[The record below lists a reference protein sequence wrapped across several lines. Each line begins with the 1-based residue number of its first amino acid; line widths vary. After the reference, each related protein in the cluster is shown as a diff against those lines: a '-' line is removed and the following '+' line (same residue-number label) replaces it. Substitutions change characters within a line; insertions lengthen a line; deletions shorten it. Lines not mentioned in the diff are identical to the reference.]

1 MGEEENK
8 MSLKKKAA
16 MGMASIALGAMSVM
30 GGTFAYFSDDVS
42 ASSKFTNGKLD
53 LQPEAPYLEHFTL
66 DKFKPG
72 DKLIAMADNQEP
84 AMVLNNQGNLPMN
97 IFAKVDVTSQKGS
110 ADHIWVN
117 KLFYGSTDLLSKYP
131 AMNANGDD
139 HVTLTELSNF
149 FKGDTT
155 LNGNGITGVGKYL
168 GFLDAPDTDPTTWGH
183 IKSVKYEL
191 EFKDNGQ
198 DQNSLQ
204 EDQTSIDFKFTGLQ
218 YEGKTL
224 DQTKLDNG
232 SAGGG
237 GNFQRT
243 DNINDR
249 EGTKNDK

>member
-1 MGEEENK
+1 

-16 MGMASIALGAMSVM
+16 MSMASIALGAMSVM

-42 ASSKFTNGKLD
+42 ATSSFTNGKLN
-53 LQPEAPYLEHFTL
+53 LQPEKPYLEHFTL

-72 DKLIAMADNQEP
+72 DKLVAMTDNQEP

-97 IFAKVDVTSQKGS
+97 IFAKVDVSSVKGS
-110 ADHIWVN
+110 ADHIYVN
-117 KLFYGSTDLLSKYP
+117 KLFYGNTDLLAKYSGSGLD
-131 AMNANGDD
+131 ANNDH
-139 HVTLTELSNF
+139 HVTLSELSTF

-155 LNGNGITGVGKYL
+155 LNGNNISGVGKYI
-168 GFLDAPDTDPTTWGH
+168 GFLDAPGGSNTPNQT
-183 IKSVKYEL
+183 IKAVKYEL
-191 EFKDNGQ
+191 EFKDNGL
-198 DQNSLQ
+198 DQNALQ
-204 EDQTSIDFKFTGLQ
+204 EDVTSIDFKFTGLQ

-224 DQTKLDNG
+224 DKTNLDNG
-232 SAGGG
+232 VSGGG